1 MGLLVLTLLAAAPQA
16 DCARPANQPDANAC
30 AHAAFRDADAALNRQ
45 WAATLAAIRSRDDAP
60 RLARLRAAQRAWI
73 AFRDAH
79 CDSLHFATIGASLD
93 YTLNIYCRTRMTQ
106 ERSRQLAA
114 LAREP

>member
-1 MGLLVLTLLAAAPQA
+1 VSLLALAFLAAAPGP
-16 DCARPANQPDANAC
+16 DCERAISQPDFNAC
-30 AHAAFRDADAALNRQ
+30 AHASYRDADAALNRQ
-45 WAATLAAIRSRDDAP
+45 WAATLRLVAGEDDAA
-60 RLARLRAAQRAWI
+60 RVARLRAAQRAWI

-93 YTLNIYCRTRMTQ
+93 YMLNIHCRTRMTE
-106 ERSRQLAA
+106 ERTRQLAA